1 MARKGTSRDEQPAL
15 FAFASEPA
23 PDAPPKP
30 ESKPDRVAPVP
41 IDDETARLAQA
52 LPANI
57 HLGTSSWSFPGWAG
71 LVYAREESQTALAR
85 HGLRAYASC
94 PIFRSVG
101 VDKTFYRP
109 ALERDYAEMA
119 AAVPAGFRFLVKAHQ
134 ALTQP
139 HEDYRSQD
147 EAARLAARVAGDA
160 SALFL
165 DAAYARDF
173 IIAPTVQGLRE
184 TCGPIVFQFPA
195 LRVAT
200 LGGAARLIDRLFRF
214 LDALPKGPLY
224 GVEIRNPTLLTTAY
238 AHALRDAGAVHVYNV
253 HPSAGALE
261 QQLALIPPASLA
273 RPLVVRW
280 MLNLKFNYEG
290 AAERYAPFARLVDED
305 PHHRAEIA
313 RLCRELSAIN
323 QPVYVIANNK
333 AEGSAPG
340 TIRKLAERIVRP

>member
-1 MARKGTSRDEQPAL
+1 MARR
-15 FAFASEPA
+15 
-23 PDAPPKP
+23 APPRDDQPGLFGATEP
-30 ESKPDRVAPVP
+30 ESPPSTPPEPERVVPVP
-41 IDDETARLAQA
+41 VDDDTARLARA

-71 LVYAREESQTALAR
+71 LVYAREESQTSLAR

-119 AAVPAGFRFLVKAHQ
+119 RAVPAGFRFLVKAFQ
-134 ALTQP
+134 GLTQP
-139 HEDYRSQD
+139 HEHYRSQD
-147 EAARLAARVAGDA
+147 EAARQAARAAVAE

-165 DAAYARDF
+165 DASYARDF
-173 IIAPTVQGLRE
+173 IVAPTVQGLGE

-195 LRVAT
+195 LRLAN
-200 LGGAARLIDRLFRF
+200 LGGAAKLIDRLFRF

-224 GVEIRNPTLLTTAY
+224 GVEVRNSTLLTPAY
-238 AHALRDAGAVHVYNV
+238 AQALRDAGAVHVYNV
-253 HPSAGALE
+253 HPAAGALE
-261 QQLALIPPASLA
+261 QQLALMPPVSLA

-280 MLNLKFNYEG
+280 MLNLKFSYEG

-313 RLCRELSAIN
+313 RLCREIAAIN

-340 TIRKLAERIVRP
+340 TIRKLAEKLVG